1 MQVIDPLVVLDPAEM
16 SVEPGQEVVCRVH
29 IRNRGAVVEEFVTT
43 VIGGAAAWT
52 TGDAATLRLFPD
64 EEGDVVVRFRPPRV
78 AQLAPGRMP
87 FGVRVVPQS
96 TGDERWAVVEEGM
109 LTITPFVDV
118 AADIFPRR
126 SKGRLRGKHR
136 LTLVNHGNASTT
148 AALTFAD
155 PQGAVRV
162 LFNPTSLEAPPGGTV
177 SAKVRV
183 RPVRPLVTGAP
194 ELHGFVVGVQPATA
208 PPIELEAAM
217 QHRRL
222 YPTQLPIMLLALFLL
237 LLGGCALHAHNSG
250 PHTFA
255 TLAGAAGAQS
265 SSASA
270 SAAGGAGGAGGGGA
284 AAGGGAGAVG
294 GAVQSSTSST
304 TSTTASHSVTTQPSP
319 RATAPPTSPPVPRRT
334 YYYPF
339 DGSGADTDNG
349 QNATVGPGVAYGPGD
364 TNAGYDRGL
373 QFEAGGSVTFPT
385 VVGQFGVSPFS
396 VGFYVQT
403 SGTTA
408 YSMLGNRTVCSH
420 GQFWDLRMEA
430 NGDLLLELDD
440 NPNAATFDPAKYIE
454 LSSTR
459 PVNDGAWHSILL
471 TRSGST
477 VAIYIDGAAA
487 GDAVATQPIDVTN
500 QNPTVLGQDGCT
512 GKDGSAS
519 FIGGIDDLEVSYG
532 S

>member
-1 MQVIDPLVVLDPAEM
+1 MQVIDPQVVLDPTEM
-16 SVEPGQEVVCRVH
+16 SVEPGEEVVCRVH
-29 IRNRGAVVEEFVTT
+29 IRNRGVVVEEFVTT

-64 EEGDVVVRFRPPRV
+64 EEGHVVVRFRPPRV
-78 AQLAPGRMP
+78 AQLAPGPMP
-87 FGVRVVPQS
+87 YGVRVVPQS
-96 TGDERWAVVEEGM
+96 TGDERWAVVEEGT

-136 LTLVNHGNASTT
+136 LTLVNHGNASTM
-148 AALTFAD
+148 AALSFAD

-208 PPIELEAAM
+208 PPIELEASM

-222 YPTQLPIMLLALFLL
+222 YPTKLPMMLMALLLL
-237 LLGGCALHAHNSG
+237 LLGGCAVHAHNSG
-250 PHTFA
+250 PHTQA
-255 TLAGAAGAQS
+255 TL
-265 SSASA
+265 SSASVPGSGSVSA
-270 SAAGGAGGAGGGGA
+270 SPPAGGAGAGGA
-284 AAGGGAGAVG
+284 AAGGGAGAGG
-294 GAVQSSTSST
+294 GAAVGSTSST
-304 TSTTASHSVTTQPSP
+304 TSTTAGQSVTAAPSP
-319 RATAPPTSPPVPRRT
+319 RPTAQPTTPPVPRRT
-334 YYYPF
+334 YYYAF
-339 DGSGADTDNG
+339 DGSGADTDSG
-349 QNATVGPGVAYGPGD
+349 QNATVGTGVGYGPGD
-364 TNAGYDRGL
+364 TSAASDRGL
-373 QFEAGGSVTFPT
+373 EFEGGGSVTFPN

-396 VGFYVQT
+396 VGLYVRT
-403 SGTTA
+403 TGTTA
-408 YSMLGNRTVCSH
+408 YSMLGDRTGCTH

-440 NPNAATFDPAKYIE
+440 NPSTATFDPAKYIE

-477 VAIYIDGAAA
+477 IAIYIDGA
-487 GDAVATQPIDVTN
+487 GVGSVVATEPIDVTN
-500 QNPTVLGQDGCT
+500 QNLTVLGQDGCT
-512 GKDGSAS
+512 GQNGTAA
-519 FIGGIDDLEVSYG
+519 FAGQIDDLEITYG